1 MGRKET
7 GVNDMDEMKTVIEH
21 LDEQYSNWQVVIM
34 ALVEDILPDE
44 IYEQITEML
53 AQMVCDEEHPL
64 QFPHLR
70 QMADSKN
77 MSEIIM
83 CMVQGLS

>member
-1 MGRKET
+1 
-7 GVNDMDEMKTVIEH
+7 MDETKKVIEQ
-21 LDEQYSNWQVVIM
+21 LDEWFSNWEVVIM

-44 IYEQITEML
+44 VYEQITEML
-53 AQMVCDEEHPL
+53 AQTVCDGEEPL
-64 QFPHLR
+64 QFEHLV
-70 QMADSKN
+70 QMCDSKN